1 MKIIQ
6 LTLAIIFIVI
16 LQGCSGYK
24 MGHIM
29 HPQVKSIAIAQIDNN
44 SSEPFVAT
52 YLKQALAEQFQVD
65 GSLKL
70 EDLRNADCILY
81 AKVLNVETTG
91 IGQDSANSQTT
102 YRPASWSV
110 SVEFEWTVLIPG
122 RAEPL
127 ISRQTI
133 TQSGTYEVFADN
145 LITRSNG
152 IKQAC
157 RAGAISAVTSTTEA
171 W

>member
-1 MKIIQ
+1 
-6 LTLAIIFIVI
+6 
-16 LQGCSGYK
+16 
-24 MGHIM
+24 MGNIM

-127 ISRQTI
+127 ISRMSVMQFFMQLLMWKGDDTW
-133 TQSGTYEVFADN
+133 QKAMKRLFVPPCG
-145 LITRSNG
+145 R
-152 IKQAC
+152 QA
-157 RAGAISAVTSTTEA
+157 AVHMVGAELRFMLKTAK
-171 W
+171 